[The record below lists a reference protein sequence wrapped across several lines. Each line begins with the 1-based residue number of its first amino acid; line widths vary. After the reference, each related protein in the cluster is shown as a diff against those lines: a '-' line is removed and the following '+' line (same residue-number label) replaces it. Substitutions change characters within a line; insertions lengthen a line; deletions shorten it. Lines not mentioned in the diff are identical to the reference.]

1 MGQNRSVTALR
12 LVTRGTVEEKIL
24 KLQAQKRG
32 VIEATLD
39 EAGSLGVGLTD
50 AELMSLVEE

>member
-1 MGQNRSVTALR
+1 VVTALR

-32 VIEATLD
+32 LIEAALD
-39 EAGSLGVGLTD
+39 ETAPMMTGLSEEDLEGVL
-50 AELMSLVEE
+50 AL